1 MESVSCHC
9 FNNIIGNKVSYKQ
22 AATIIQKYVRRYFAQ
37 KFLKVY
43 RATIR
48 KKLNQEKKCA
58 LNIQKAF
65 RSLLAKQTF
74 SKLKFEL

>member
-48 KKLNQEKKCA
+48 KKLNQEKNVHLIFKK
-58 LNIQKAF
+58 LFEAF
-65 RSLLAKQTF
+65 
-74 SKLKFEL
+74 